1 MHTIVFGYWL
11 FNTLLAE
18 SVNLDGTQQSAVQN
32 VKFTIMHECVYE
44 VPHISSADVP
54 SVQTVTPYGHVEC
67 PPRETKCLPSGFISS
82 LSLVCQK

>member
-1 MHTIVFGYWL
+1 MIDFAYCFIL
-11 FNTLLAE
+11 NTLLAE
-18 SVNLDGTQQSAVQN
+18 SVNLDRPQQSAVQN
-32 VKFTIMHECVYE
+32 VKFTITHKCVYE
-44 VPHISSADVP
+44 VSDVSSADVA